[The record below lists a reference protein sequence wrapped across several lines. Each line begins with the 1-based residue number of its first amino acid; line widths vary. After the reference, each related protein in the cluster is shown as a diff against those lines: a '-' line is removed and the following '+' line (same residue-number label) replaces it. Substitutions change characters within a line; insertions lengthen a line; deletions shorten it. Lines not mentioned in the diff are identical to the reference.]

1 MSTLSRLAALLC
13 AALVSHAAPVLA
25 QTYPAKPVR
34 FVVPFAPGGQSDVV
48 ARIVGQKLAERW
60 GQPVL
65 VDNKPGAAT
74 TIGNALV
81 AQAPADGHTMLLSP
95 APFVITQYAYP
106 KLPYDGRAD
115 FSPVALM
122 VTNPMVLV
130 VNPSRVAARTVA
142 DFIAEARRKPG
153 EMAYGTPGNGSLPH
167 LAVELFKTQA
177 GFDALHVPYKG
188 GGPAVIDLVA
198 GQVAFMFASPLEV
211 MQQVKAGKLAVL
223 GVTSSQ
229 RLSYWPDVATFKESG
244 AGDYEAYAWFG
255 VVVRAGTPK
264 DMVER
269 LNADIVSVLRSP
281 EVSQRLTAMGTDVAA
296 GSTQD
301 FARFLEAE
309 HRRWSA
315 AVKAAKLTMN

>member
-1 MSTLSRLAALLC
+1 VFYSPAVFTPQRGRATALAYL
-13 AALVSHAAPVLA
+13 HAAEQMFSATNCHYVEKWYGEDSAVLHFAAQRDPRPAHRDEVPVGGDA
-25 QTYPAKPVR
+25 QEHMDAAAAGGLWIADQAEFVEHAK
-34 FVVPFAPGGQSDVV
+34 
-48 ARIVGQKLAERW
+48 K
-60 GQPVL
+60 
-65 VDNKPGAAT
+65 NPGALA
-74 TIGNALV
+74 
-81 AQAPADGHTMLLSP
+81 H
-95 APFVITQYAYP
+95 
-106 KLPYDGRAD
+106 
-115 FSPVALM
+115 
-122 VTNPMVLV
+122 
-130 VNPSRVAARTVA
+130 
-142 DFIAEARRKPG
+142 
-153 EMAYGTPGNGSLPH
+153 GTPGNGSLPH
-167 LAVELFKTQA
+167 LAVELFQLQSGVQT
-177 GFDALHVPYKG
+177 LHVPYKG

-198 GQVAFMFASPLEV
+198 GQVSFMIGSPLEV

-309 HRRWSA
+309 HQRWSA

>member
-1 MSTLSRLAALLC
+1 MSTLSRLAAVLC
-13 AALVSHAAPVLA
+13 AALVSHAAPALA
-25 QTYPAKPVR
+25 QTYPSKPVR

-130 VNPSRVAARTVA
+130 VNPTRVAARNVA

-153 EMAYGTPGNGSLPH
+153 VMAYGTPGNGSLPH

-198 GQVAFMFASPLEV
+198 GQVALVLTVLALSRVVQTFQVDARKPGPL
-211 MQQVKAGKLAVL
+211 
-223 GVTSSQ
+223 
-229 RLSYWPDVATFKESG
+229 
-244 AGDYEAYAWFG
+244 
-255 VVVRAGTPK
+255 
-264 DMVER
+264 VER
-269 LNADIVSVLRSP
+269 SGRREPVARPP
-281 EVSQRLTAMGTDVAA
+281 ELEKAERLVTDAMASDVTAA
-296 GSTQD
+296 GELRPVLAD
-301 FARFLEAE
+301 LARRAPGPGLSIPEPGRDR
-309 HRRWSA
+309 RRWLA
-315 AVKAAKLTMN
+315 DQLTELERAWGLDDR